1 MHGQTFTTTQRS
13 RTLLTNYSTYAP
25 PIQLNTNARE
35 GRRIPYP
42 NARNRRQKKKKKETG
57 EATRGP

>member
-25 PIQLNTNARE
+25 PTQLNTKARE

-42 NARNRRQKKKKKETG
+42 NARNRHQKKKKETR